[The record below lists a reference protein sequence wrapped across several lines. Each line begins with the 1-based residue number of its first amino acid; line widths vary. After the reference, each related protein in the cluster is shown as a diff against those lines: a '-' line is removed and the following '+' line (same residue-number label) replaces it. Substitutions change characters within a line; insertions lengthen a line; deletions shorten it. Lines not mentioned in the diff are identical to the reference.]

1 MRNPTG
7 PPAASGYRTAG
18 SDGECSSG
26 LQGVTEIGSAWCR
39 HPADIGVQL
48 HIVKRICA
56 ATTSSGPPLGSTLM
70 SSTAAAASRPR
81 PPAVSTCRISP
92 KGTLGHAHFVAIWSG
107 RESSI
112 SLSPGREESDFPS
125 ARRYVC
131 MPYRESGGPEPA
143 PGLNMGQPLWPCSPW
158 IPAFEA
164 VIQLVST
171 SMVTILICAPSLAV
185 PAKAGIHA
193 STSN

>member
-1 MRNPTG
+1 MRPSTLVFSPLRIENCETRQ
-7 PPAASGYRTAG
+7 ARRRQVVIVQTAQMASALPGC
-18 SDGECSSG
+18 E
-26 LQGVTEIGSAWCR
+26 GVTEIGSAWCR

-56 ATTSSGPPLGSTLM
+56 ATTSSGPPLGSTLT

-171 SMVTILICAPSLAV
+171 SMVTILI
-185 PAKAGIHA
+185 
-193 STSN
+193 